1 MNITELNANN
11 YEAEVIQ
18 AKQTVLVDF
27 WAPWCGPCKMITPIV
42 EEISRE
48 VTDVKVCKVNVDEE
62 SELARKYKVMTIPT
76 LILFKDGNAIASS
89 VGLKPKNAIID
100 MIRNA

>member
-1 MNITELNANN
+1 MKITELNANN
-11 YEAEVIQ
+11 YEEEVMQ
-18 AKQTVLVDF
+18 ANQTVLVDF
-27 WAPWCGPCKMITPIV
+27 WAPWCGPCKMLTPIV
-42 EEISRE
+42 EEISKE

-76 LILFKDGNAIASS
+76 LILFKEGNAVASS

-100 MIRNA
+100 MIKNS

>member
-11 YEAEVIQ
+11 YEAEVLQ
-18 AKQTVLVDF
+18 SNQTVVVDF

-48 VTDVKVCKVNVDEE
+48 VTDVKVCKVNVDDE

-76 LILFKDGNAIASS
+76 LILFKEGNAVATS